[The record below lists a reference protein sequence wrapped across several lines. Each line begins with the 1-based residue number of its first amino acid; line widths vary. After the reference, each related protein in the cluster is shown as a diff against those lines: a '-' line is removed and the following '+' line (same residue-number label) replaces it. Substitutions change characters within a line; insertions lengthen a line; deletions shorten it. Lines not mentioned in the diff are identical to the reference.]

1 MSVFKGLKPEAL
13 WQYFEEICRIP
24 RLSGNE
30 GKIRQYLLEFAEHH
44 NLEAKED
51 HAGNVLITRP
61 SHPDHLNRKIV
72 VLQSHLDMV
81 GEKTAGHPHD
91 WTKDPVIPLSDG
103 EWIRAGGTTLGADD
117 GIGIAAQMAVLTD
130 KTLRAGT
137 IECLFTVDEESGMSG
152 AKELTEDFFRGRIL
166 LNLDSEDEGILFI
179 GSAGGMDTVG
189 TMRYTREAV
198 PPGYVGLE
206 ISLSGLQ
213 GGHSGD
219 EIHKGLGNSVKI
231 MTAILTELDREH
243 GIRLSKFDGGNL
255 RNAIPREAY
264 AVILCRKSGSENI
277 ISHLK
282 TIETGL
288 RKKFGDLER
297 NLKLEAAECTMPSH
311 VMDRGSQD
319 GLLRALSCCP
329 HGVIAWSEDM
339 KDLVETSSN
348 LASVKF
354 EPAGFVTIV
363 SSQRS
368 SFEASKA
375 EASAM
380 VEDCLKQAGATVTKS
395 AGYPGWA
402 PNINSEIL
410 GITRQAYRRLFGK
423 DPEVKAIHAGLECGL
438 IYEKFRKMDMISFG
452 PTIRGAH
459 TPDEKIEIR
468 TVPMFWNLLMEV
480 INNIPLKSGYSI

>member
-1 MSVFKGLKPEAL
+1 
-13 WQYFEEICRIP
+13 
-24 RLSGNE
+24 
-30 GKIRQYLLEFAEHH
+30 
-44 NLEAKED
+44 
-51 HAGNVLITRP
+51 
-61 SHPDHLNRKIV
+61 
-72 VLQSHLDMV
+72 
-81 GEKTAGHPHD
+81 
-91 WTKDPVIPLSDG
+91 
-103 EWIRAGGTTLGADD
+103 
-117 GIGIAAQMAVLTD
+117 
-130 KTLRAGT
+130 
-137 IECLFTVDEESGMSG
+137 
-152 AKELTEDFFRGRIL
+152 
-166 LNLDSEDEGILFI
+166 
-179 GSAGGMDTVG
+179 
-189 TMRYTREAV
+189 
-198 PPGYVGLE
+198 
-206 ISLSGLQ
+206 
-213 GGHSGD
+213 
-219 EIHKGLGNSVKI
+219 
-231 MTAILTELDREH
+231 
-243 GIRLSKFDGGNL
+243 
-255 RNAIPREAY
+255 
-264 AVILCRKSGSENI
+264 
-277 ISHLK
+277 
-282 TIETGL
+282 
-288 RKKFGDLER
+288 
-297 NLKLEAAECTMPSH
+297 MPSH

-402 PNINSEIL
+402 PDINSEIL